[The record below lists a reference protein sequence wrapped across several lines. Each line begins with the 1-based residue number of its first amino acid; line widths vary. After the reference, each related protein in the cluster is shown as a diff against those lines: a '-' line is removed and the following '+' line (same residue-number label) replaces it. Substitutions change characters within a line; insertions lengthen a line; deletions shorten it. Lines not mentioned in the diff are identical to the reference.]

1 MRVLSVDLG
10 TSNTVAVLSAHGLP
24 PRVIEVD
31 GSATMPSAVYAN
43 EDGTLLVGRDAERQ
57 ARLDPSR
64 FEPNPKR
71 RIDETTLLLGT
82 NVITVTDALAAVLE
96 RVAKETARQLNGV
109 LPDEVR
115 LTHPA
120 QWGTVR
126 RNALVSA
133 ARLAGLGPNLVLVP
147 EPVAAAAHFASFPD
161 RELTPGQALAV
172 YDLGAGTF
180 DVAVVGVTPTGFTV
194 LAEDGLPDL
203 GGLDVDHALLIHVGR
218 EVSFRDPGRWQRLL
232 RPESTADRRGR
243 RTLLEDVREAKEA
256 LSRHPQTEVPM
267 PEEFSDVLVT
277 RTELEALIRP
287 SLLRSVDV
295 LSQTIQRAGMAPEQ
309 LAGIFL
315 VGGSSRIPLVAQL
328 IADRLRVVPVSL
340 DQPETAVAM
349 GAYHVPQDDNPMRT
363 QDVPSATAQG
373 LQTGSGVQTASGAA
387 GQAAAAGYAAHGTQG
402 EQAGYGAHADQAAQ
416 AGYGTHSDHA
426 AQAGYGTHAEQ
437 AAQAGYGAHAE
448 HPAQSGYGAQTEQAA
463 QAGYGAQTEHG
474 AQAGYSGQ
482 AGYAAQSGHGGY
494 PAQGEHAG
502 QAGYLDQT
510 AYLDQAG
517 HTQTGHGT
525 QPAHV
530 TQSSQVT
537 QSATPAPG
545 LPSQSQ
551 YPGQQQGY
559 AQQQQYAG
567 SYPQGGG
574 YPQAAGAGK
583 GGKGNKNKLLLIGIA
598 AAVVVVLGV
607 VVGVFAFGGTKLPT
621 AQDCQSV
628 GSADDKGFTSC
639 LRQLAGTVADTGK
652 CAKGPGV
659 ANVPAEVAK
668 LVGAQ
673 VSCSV
678 SGADG
683 QQVQVIYQQAPSQ
696 QSADMAAAMTK
707 QLAGKGEKVEA
718 AWQGNGLKGH
728 YSAAVNNSTGWVV
741 FTVEGRPL
749 FGAVNVTGAK
759 SGNANAMADLFEQK
773 IQPGTS

>member
-43 EDGTLLVGRDAERQ
+43 EDGSLVVGRDAERQ

-82 NVITVTDALAAVLE
+82 NVVTVTDALAAVLE

-161 RELTPGQALAV
+161 RELSPGQALAV

-180 DVAVVGVTPTGFTV
+180 DVAVVGVTPTGFSV

-203 GGLDVDHALLIHVGR
+203 GGLDVDHALLVHVGR

-232 RPESTADRRGR
+232 RPESTADRRAR

-287 SLLRSVDV
+287 SLLRSVEV
-295 LSQTIQRAGMAPEQ
+295 LANTIGQANMTPDQ
-309 LAGIFL
+309 LAGIYL

-328 IADRLRVVPVSL
+328 IAERLRVVPTSL

-349 GAYHVPQDDNPMRT
+349 GAHHVPLDDSAART
-363 QDVPSATAQG
+363 QDVAASVAQAGTAATAGAAAAGAG
-373 LQTGSGVQTASGAA
+373 LDTA
-387 GQAAAAGYAAHGTQG
+387 GQAAAGQGGLTQTG
-402 EQAGYGAHADQAAQ
+402 PGQVAQGQTGPGQAGPGRAGWDQAGQGQTGLGQ
-416 AGYGTHSDHA
+416 AGWDQAGQGQSGLGQAAWDQAGSGQTGLGHA
-426 AQAGYGTHAEQ
+426 ATAGGVGQAGIGAAPLGT
-437 AAQAGYGAHAE
+437 
-448 HPAQSGYGAQTEQAA
+448 PQSGVP
-463 QAGYGAQTEHG
+463 
-474 AQAGYSGQ
+474 Q
-482 AGYAAQSGHGGY
+482 AGYA
-494 PAQGEHAG
+494 
-502 QAGYLDQT
+502 QAGAASPYAQ
-510 AYLDQAG
+510 
-517 HTQTGHGT
+517 H
-525 QPAHV
+525 P
-530 TQSSQVT
+530 
-537 QSATPAPG
+537 ATPAPG

-551 YPGQQQGY
+551 YPGQPYEPY
-559 AQQQQYAG
+559 AQQSQYPG
-567 SYPQGGG
+567 GYPQG
-574 YPQAAGAGK
+574 YPQAAGGAETA
-583 GGKGNKNKLLLIGIA
+583 GGKKNRKPLLIGAA
-598 AAVVVVLGV
+598 AAVVVLVGV
-607 VVGVFAFGGTKLPT
+607 VVSIFAFSGSSLPS

-628 GSADDKGFTSC
+628 GSADSQGFTSC
-639 LRQLAGTVADTGK
+639 LRQLAGAVAENAK
-652 CAKGPGV
+652 CAKGSGNV
-659 ANVPAEVAK
+659 ALSAEINK
-668 LVGAQ
+668 LAGAQ
-673 VSCSV
+673 VGCGF
-678 SGADG
+678 SGRDG
-683 QQVQVIYQQAPSQ
+683 KAVQVVYLHASSQ
-696 QSADMAAAMTK
+696 QDADKAAALAR

-718 AWQGNGLKGH
+718 QWEGNGLKGK
-728 YSAAVNNSTGWVV
+728 YQAAVNDNTGWVV

-749 FGAVNVTGAK
+749 VGAVNV
-759 SGNANAMADLFEQK
+759 SGKPASANAMADVFEQQV
-773 IQPGTS
+773 QPGTQPGS